1 LLNQISMP
9 EITKEK
15 IEQCRDIVLRQ
26 CNRLYENM
34 TGNCKDYY
42 EPAPVKPCDAE
53 LKDFTM
59 DEITQ
64 AIEYERANAQLEIL
78 NKIVYNRFYYEE
90 E

>member
-1 LLNQISMP
+1 MLSQISMP

-15 IEQCRDIVLRQ
+15 IEQCRDIVLKQ
-26 CNRLYENM
+26 CNRLHENM

-42 EPAPVKPCDAE
+42 DPAPVKPCDAE
-53 LKDFTM
+53 FKDFTI

-78 NKIVYNRFYYEE
+78 NKVVYNRFYYEE